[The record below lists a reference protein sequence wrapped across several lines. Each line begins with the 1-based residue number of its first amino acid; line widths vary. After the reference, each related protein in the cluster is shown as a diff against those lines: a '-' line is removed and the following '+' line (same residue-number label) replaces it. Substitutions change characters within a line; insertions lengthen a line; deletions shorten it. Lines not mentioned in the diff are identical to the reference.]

1 VLIKNRITLNYFDQ
15 QRKELLKILSAQGI
29 KEEKVLNAINKVK
42 RELFVSPEFK
52 RFAYDNNALPISNNQ
67 TISQPFTVAFM
78 TELLDVKEGDK
89 ILEIGTGSGYQAAI
103 LNEMGAKVYSV
114 ERIEQL
120 YVTAMKTLHEN
131 NYRVQLI
138 CSDGTKGWPEYS
150 PYDGIIVTA
159 GSPDLPP
166 SLLKQ
171 LKTGGR
177 LVIPV
182 GGKDLQEIWKA
193 VKIVDEKGK
202 EHVDIYKYKNF
213 KFVPLIGK
221 EGW

>member
-1 VLIKNRITLNYFDQ
+1 LNYFDQ
-15 QRKELLKILSAQGI
+15 QRKELLKIISAQGI
-29 KEEKVLNAINKVK
+29 KDERVLNAIKKVR

-89 ILEIGTGSGYQAAI
+89 VLEIGTGSGYQAAI
-103 LNEMGAKVYSV
+103 LNEMGAEVYSV

-120 YVTAMKTLHEN
+120 YIAARNILHEN
-131 NYRVQLI
+131 NYRVMLK

-150 PYDGIIVTA
+150 PYDGIVVTA

-166 SLLKQ
+166 SLIKQ

-182 GGKDLQEIWKA
+182 GGKDLQEVWKA
-193 VKIVDEKGK
+193 LKIKDENGK
-202 EHVDIYKYKNF
+202 EFVDIYKYKNF

>member
-1 VLIKNRITLNYFDQ
+1 MNYFDQ
-15 QRKELLKILSAQGI
+15 QRKELLKIISAQGI
-29 KEEKVLNAINKVK
+29 KDERVLNAIQKVR

-89 ILEIGTGSGYQAAI
+89 VLEIGTGSGYQAAI
-103 LNEMGAKVYSV
+103 LNEMGAEVYSV

-120 YVTAMKTLHEN
+120 YIAAKNILHEN
-131 NYRVQLI
+131 NYRVMLK

-150 PYDGIIVTA
+150 PYDGILVTA

-166 SLLKQ
+166 SLIKQ

-182 GGKDLQEIWKA
+182 GGKDLQEVWKA
-193 VKIVDEKGK
+193 VKIQDENGK
-202 EHVDIYKYKNF
+202 EFVDIYKYKNF